1 MGTALSVPLVTTTRF
16 PDPAPC
22 LGRVELSPTS
32 PDLGRPAHL
41 AGEGPARTGSSAP
54 GAWFVCFCTWQP
66 PPTML
71 KGLGKRSTLRAPGPP
86 ASETGG
92 CSLTC
97 ELHYPTGTVASSM
110 ALWCGEEVCPPPP
123 PGLFLQCGAPGATG
137 TTSVRCLSLSELCRA
152 SVLKTPGCPGRLGRH
167 FNELFRTSAAAFS

>member
-1 MGTALSVPLVTTTRF
+1 MRKQFWTLSLEAFHGHSALCTSGDHYQIPY
-16 PDPAPC
+16 PAPW

-32 PDLGRPAHL
+32 PDLVRPAHL
-41 AGEGPARTGSSAP
+41 AGE

-71 KGLGKRSTLRAPGPP
+71 KGLGKRSTLRAPETP
-86 ASETGG
+86 ASETRG

-110 ALWCGEEVCPPPP
+110 ALWCGEEVCPRPFP
-123 PGLFLQCGAPGATG
+123 
-137 TTSVRCLSLSELCRA
+137 
-152 SVLKTPGCPGRLGRH
+152 SVLSSRGDRNHVCPLP
-167 FNELFRTSAAAFS
+167 LFV